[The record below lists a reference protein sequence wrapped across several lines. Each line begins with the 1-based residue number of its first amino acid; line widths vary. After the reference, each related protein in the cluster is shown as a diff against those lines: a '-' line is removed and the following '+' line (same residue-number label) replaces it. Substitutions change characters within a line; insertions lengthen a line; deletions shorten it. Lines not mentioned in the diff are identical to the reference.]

1 MVCSCRKNA
10 LMTRCVL
17 FDALGTLVEL
27 EPPWT
32 HLGEELGIDADER
45 LVAAVRAEM
54 RYYREHS
61 DEGRDAASLADLRRR
76 CAEILSRELG
86 RDVSVER
93 MMAAI
98 RFRAFPDAAPSLA
111 ELRAMGLRLVCV
123 SNWDFSLPDVLT
135 RCGLADHLD
144 GVVTSAAVGA
154 RKPDPRIFEAALE
167 LAGCAAGDALHVGDT
182 PEEDLEGARTAGI
195 RALLIDRGDGGDIG
209 SLAAIRHHLD
219 S

>member
-1 MVCSCRKNA
+1 V
-10 LMTRCVL
+10 TRCVL
-17 FDALGTLVEL
+17 LDALGTLVEL

-32 HLGEELGIDADER
+32 HLGEELGIEADER

-61 DEGRDAASLADLRRR
+61 DEGRDAPTLAELRHR

-86 RDVSVER
+86 RDVSVEQ

-98 RFRAFPDAAPSLA
+98 RFRAYPDAAPSLV
-111 ELRAMGLRLVCV
+111 ELGAQGLRLVCV
-123 SNWDFSLPDVLT
+123 SNWDFSLPEVLA
-135 RCGLADHLD
+135 RCGLADLLD
-144 GVVTSAAVGA
+144 GVVTSAGVGA
-154 RKPDPRIFEAALE
+154 RKPDPRIFEAALD
-167 LAGCAAGDALHVGDT
+167 LAGCAAADSLHVGDT
-182 PEEDLEGARTAGI
+182 PEDDLEGARAAGI
-195 RALLIDRGDGGDIG
+195 RALLIDRDGDGDIG